1 VGVLEGRV
9 ALITGAARGQ
19 GRNHASTLAAAGA
32 DIIAIDICRQ
42 LDSVPY
48 PMATADDLAQ
58 TVKEVEAL
66 GRRIVAVQADV
77 RDAEAMTAATDS
89 GVAQFG
95 RLDIVVAN
103 AGIIS
108 SDSSEVS
115 RTQAFRDVLDVNL
128 TGVFITVEATRPHLI
143 AGGRGGAIVLTSS
156 LAGLRSLGA
165 GHGYTES
172 KHGVVGL
179 MRSLAIELAP
189 HFIRVNSVHPTTVNT
204 PMIMNEHVYRQF
216 RPDLESPTA
225 EDAESALASM
235 NLLPIP
241 YVDVNDIS
249 GAILFLVGPTGRYI
263 TGVTLPIDAGAAL
276 K

>member
-1 VGVLEGRV
+1 
-9 ALITGAARGQ
+9 
-19 GRNHASTLAAAGA
+19 
-32 DIIAIDICRQ
+32 
-42 LDSVPY
+42 
-48 PMATADDLAQ
+48 
-58 TVKEVEAL
+58 
-66 GRRIVAVQADV
+66 
-77 RDAEAMTAATDS
+77 
-89 GVAQFG
+89 
-95 RLDIVVAN
+95 VAN
-103 AGIIS
+103 AGVIS
-108 SDSSEVS
+108 SDSNRIT

-128 TGVFITVEATRPHLI
+128 TGVFVTVEATRPHLI

-225 EDAESALASM
+225 KDAESALASM
-235 NLLPIP
+235 NLIPVP
-241 YVDVNDIS
+241 YVEVGDIS
-249 GAILFLVGPTGRYI
+249 EAILFLVGPTGRYI
-263 TGVTLPIDAGAAL
+263 TGATLPIDAGAAL